1 MSTSQFH
8 AMDRGGV
15 YRSPTMRVYHSR
27 VVNAGGD
34 GATGPSWL
42 RAKRA
47 EAYRPLQLA
56 WRANGQATTLT
67 LGRQLG
73 VGPGKS
79 SGDRGEDLDIVEG
92 DMIRLVQ
99 AGGARPIEW
108 FRGYVAKRRLD
119 IRADAESFVVTA
131 YGPELRLKGT
141 VVTGRWHKTA
151 GADDKE
157 IASTLSVNDTVG
169 ANVFTSDLP
178 VIFNESGL
186 ANASTS
192 DWQLADDQTTAR
204 RCKVFEAPE
213 RTVVK
218 DGTVTVQAVHWTAWS
233 ALRSLVEQFD
243 QYHVISPH
251 TPWDRI
257 EAMLPATPIGEVRV
271 EGMTLPEALA
281 AVLAPAGFG
290 FALEPW
296 TVGDGADDQGLAR
309 HRLIVFPLHGGNQ
322 TRAPR
327 LGTLGSANVAIDSVA
342 GRRAEVQ
349 GMTFVRDAARA
360 VNDVTVIGD
369 QKHVQVILD
378 FHNNAA
384 TRDLH
389 PLWDT
394 TMHDLADWAQDDA
407 VDPWQWP
414 GSGYYTFETF
424 ADKYNRSGDNHSAN
438 RHVFRSFAWN
448 EDAVFASL
456 IATTPD
462 LQAYGLGAGGQYARR
477 PRPVASTFTYDS
489 DGLKARLHP
498 RRVQL
503 GIVGDEASWI
513 DVPAE
518 IWNDRAG
525 FTISAGLLAGN
536 DGDGQ
541 WYPYAGHR
549 QFSAA
554 YRGQHYLTLL
564 HNTLRDAGTY
574 KLRLRLIGSIE
585 CDRAVKGLATRGADS
600 TWPFLAA
607 RALRM
612 PGRFKWR
619 TVEDTFVSGADTT
632 AVDDAAAITQ
642 YAEQLRD
649 QGDRC
654 RGRGSVMLR
663 YLTRSYAVGDAIG
676 ATAGRV
682 VDLHVDGPAGSTCP
696 VVTTVVWHFD
706 SEANKTE
713 LLLDS
718 NRKQVTQ

>member
-8 AMDRGGV
+8 PMDRGGV
-15 YRSPTMRVYHSR
+15 YRAATMRVYHSR
-27 VVNAGGD
+27 VVGAGGD
-34 GATGPSWL
+34 AEAGPSWL
-42 RAKRA
+42 RPKRA
-47 EAYRPLQLA
+47 EAYQPLQLT

-67 LGRQLG
+67 LQRQLG
-73 VGPGKS
+73 VGPGK
-79 SGDRGEDLDIVEG
+79 GDVDRPEDIDIVEG

-99 AGGARPIEW
+99 VGGARPIEW
-108 FRGYVAKRRLD
+108 FRGYVARRELD
-119 IRADAESFVVTA
+119 INSDAESFVVTA
-131 YGPELRLKGT
+131 HGPELRLKGT

-157 IASTLSVNDTVG
+157 IASTLSADDTTG
-169 ANVFTSDLP
+169 ANVFASDLP

-186 ANASTS
+186 PNASKS
-192 DWQLADDQTTAR
+192 DWQLADDQTAAR
-204 RCKVFEAPE
+204 GCKVFEAPE

-218 DGTVTVQAVHWTAWS
+218 NGTVTVEAQHWTALS

-243 QYHVISPH
+243 QYRVISPH

-257 EAMLPATPIGEVRV
+257 ETILGATPIGEVCV
-271 EGMTLPEALA
+271 EGMTLPNALS

-309 HRLIVFPLHGGNQ
+309 HRLIVFPLQGGNQ
-322 TRAPR
+322 AKAPR
-327 LGTLGSANVAIDSVA
+327 LGTLGGANVAIDSVA

-349 GMTFVRDAARA
+349 GLSFVRDAARA

-369 QKHVQVILD
+369 QKRVQVILE
-378 FHNNAA
+378 FHNTAS

-394 TMHDLADWAQDDA
+394 TMHDLADWANSDV

-414 GSGYYTFETF
+414 GSGYYTFDTF
-424 ADKYNRSGDNHSAN
+424 ADKYNRGGDNHSAN

-448 EDAVFASL
+448 EDAAFASL
-456 IATTPD
+456 ISSTPD
-462 LQAYGLGAGGQYARR
+462 LRAYGLGQAGQYARR

-503 GIVGDEASWI
+503 GIVGDDASWI

-525 FTISAGLLAGN
+525 FTISAALLAGS

-549 QFSAA
+549 QFSAE
-554 YRGQHYLTLL
+554 YRGQHYLALL

-585 CDRAVKGLATRGADS
+585 CDRAVKGLAPRGADC
-600 TWPFLAA
+600 TWPFRAA
-607 RALRM
+607 KTLRL
-612 PGRFKWR
+612 PARFKWR

-632 AVDDAAAITQ
+632 AIDDAQAITE

-649 QGDRC
+649 QAENR
-654 RGRGSVMLR
+654 RGTGSVMLR
-663 YLTRSYAVGDAIG
+663 YLTRSYAVGDGIG
-676 ATAGRV
+676 ATSPRV
-682 VDLHVDGPAGSTCP
+682 VDLHVDGPAGSTSP
-696 VVTTVVWHFD
+696 VVTTVVWHFEA
-706 SEANKTE
+706 EANKTE
-713 LLLDS
+713 LLLGS
-718 NRKQVTQ
+718 KRKQVTQ